1 MGIDEQSAL
10 DDPVEQHQDLLI
22 STYDTLIS
30 TVEVGGVLR
39 SASSHFI
46 IQFLLGQPSIDNQD
60 MSSSAQ
66 ESNPKST
73 VAEESQ
79 HLETDGDSDIA
90 DEEG

>member
-1 MGIDEQSAL
+1 
-10 DDPVEQHQDLLI
+10 LLI

-60 MSSSAQ
+60 MSSI
-66 ESNPKST
+66 
-73 VAEESQ
+73 AEESQ